1 MSKSR
6 FAQRKAAQ
14 GYRSPGE
21 REGCRSCAD
30 RSEQT
35 LHFDNGGS
43 IAYGCLLGGFLVAP
57 GGICPH
63 YRPRPVIHQPK
74 DTK

>member
-1 MSKSR
+1 MGKNR
-6 FAQRKAAQ
+6 FSQRKSAQ

-30 RSEQT
+30 RSEQA
-35 LHFDNGGS
+35 LRFDDGGS
-43 IAYGCLLGGFLVAP
+43 IAYDCLLGHFLVAP

-63 YRPRPVIHQPK
+63 YRPRPVIRTPK
-74 DTK
+74 EST